1 MMKLSFVLASFVV
14 SVAGVAHAQPATQ
27 DLYHDLIGKSYLAA
41 KRELLLRGA
50 VPIDDK
56 KIQQQQG
63 VDDCLMDSDICSLL
77 EVSACA
83 ADRPLCTMEWRDKH
97 GKRFTVQTSY
107 SVSAN
112 VKGLTV
118 DVIFRPDDPL
128 VPPLVEP

>member
-1 MMKLSFVLASFVV
+1 MMKLPFVLVSFVLGVT
-14 SVAGVAHAQPATQ
+14 GVASAQSATQ
-27 DLYHDLIGKSYLAA
+27 DLFSDLIGKSYLAA

-56 KIQQQQG
+56 KIQQQG

-97 GKRFTVQTSY
+97 GKRFAVQTSY
-107 SVSAN
+107 SVSAT
-112 VKGLTV
+112 VAGLTV
-118 DVIFRPDDPL
+118 DVIFRPDYPL
-128 VPPLVEP
+128 